1 MGGGLPPAWEWK
13 AANSLYRFDATV
25 DEGAAGRSE
34 VQEGQAGCSGRSG
47 LATGTENRREMKRVK
62 RRETLQQGGGEGGEP
77 QGRAK
82 GVPPGDTSVV
92 GQPGQED
99 IRQQMLLVGVGC
111 MERAGHLALGRGRKG
126 ESAKATAST
135 QRRG

>member
-1 MGGGLPPAWEWK
+1 MGGLPPAWEWK

-62 RRETLQQGGGEGGEP
+62 RRETLQQGEGGGRKP

-82 GVPPGDTSVV
+82 GVPAGDTSGWAVRT
-92 GQPGQED
+92 GGHKAAD
-99 IRQQMLLVGVGC
+99 A
-111 MERAGHLALGRGRKG
+111 AGGGGWHGRGRALGFG
-126 ESAKATAST
+126 E
-135 QRRG
+135 R